1 MKTDIQLKSDVTEQL
16 EWEPTVSSVHI
27 DVDAKD
33 GIITLRGT
41 VPNYAEK
48 GAAERATQRVEGVKA
63 IAEELT
69 VELHASSTRKDP
81 EIAQAVINTL
91 RWHEW
96 VPDNI
101 QATVENGWVTLSGS
115 ARWDYERR
123 AAEDCVRF
131 LSGVTG
137 VSDNIILSPGIKP
150 KAIKAAIEKALGRD
164 AEIDAANIDVSADGG
179 KVTLAGT
186 VGSWGER
193 EEAAATAWSAPGVE
207 EVENELAV
215 SV

>member
-1 MKTDIQLKSDVTEQL
+1 
-16 EWEPTVSSVHI
+16 
-27 DVDAKD
+27 
-33 GIITLRGT
+33 
-41 VPNYAEK
+41 
-48 GAAERATQRVEGVKA
+48 
-63 IAEELT
+63 
-69 VELHASSTRKDP
+69 
-81 EIAQAVINTL
+81 
-91 RWHEW
+91 